1 MGKISDSWFNP
12 LTFLFYSI
20 KEKFTSMGSKA
31 EGCEFQNADPE
42 AKVNILKLDLNKE

>member
-20 KEKFTSMGSKA
+20 KEKFTSMGRKA